1 MQIEPRHKPWRH
13 GNDLVGFEF
22 EVPLLAR
29 WIALEDLVHEEEE
42 LLYPLVLPQV
52 LTTLYQVVVLLLIIP
67 TNCYPLRFTN
77 WGHDFNL
84 ENSVHVCLF
93 RIVKVTYCQ
102 CKHMK
107 VFMLHLPALLTLWS
121 KPTTLMWYS
130 GIGLFIPSYWPKLQT
145 KLSSTI
151 IHKHVNGLKIMY

>member
-52 LTTLYQVVVLLLIIP
+52 LTTLHQVVVLLLIVP

-77 WGHDFNL
+77 
-84 ENSVHVCLF
+84 
-93 RIVKVTYCQ
+93 
-102 CKHMK
+102 
-107 VFMLHLPALLTLWS
+107 
-121 KPTTLMWYS
+121 
-130 GIGLFIPSYWPKLQT
+130 
-145 KLSSTI
+145 
-151 IHKHVNGLKIMY
+151 